1 MATPTYSDIRRY
13 SSMARELSKA
23 ARAEF
28 ERRAAEIDYSDW
40 SSASDELRQL
50 CRDLVRLYGM
60 ASSTLGAQWYD
71 YCRRLA
77 IGEGDPAQTVEPN
90 ESALSW
96 DMERAIHDMYDGKTP
111 PDQMAS
117 HMGAV
122 VEKHVH
128 GLSRDTVSAALRRDY
143 EANLARGT
151 NPRNR
156 YRWTRVTVGAS
167 CAFCVMLASRGAVY
181 LSRESAGGTLSTKFH
196 DDCDCVVLP
205 FADSGDIAGY
215 EDTLRACNDAYYNAR
230 AAIAKDELPDEL
242 NQRIEDARKRHNE
255 RYEAGETDEPWRTFN
270 EITMVMRWQN
280 PDMH

>member
-1 MATPTYSDIRRY
+1 
-13 SSMARELSKA
+13 MARELSKA

-28 ERRAAEIDYSDW
+28 ERRASAIDYSDW

-96 DMERAIHDMYDGKTP
+96 DMESAIHDMYDGKTT

-117 HMGAV
+117 RMGAV

-143 EANLARGT
+143 EANIVRGT
-151 NPRNR
+151 NPPSR

-181 LSRESAGGTLSTKFH
+181 LSRESAGGESRKFH

-205 FADSGDIAGY
+205 FSDSGDIRGY

-230 AAIAKDELPDEL
+230 AAIEGDELPDEL
-242 NQRIEDARKRHNE
+242 VQRIEDARKRHNE
-255 RYEAGETDEPWRTFN
+255 RYEAGETTEPWRTFN